1 MGFGADDPSAVEV
14 RIKAAFLYKFTEYVD
29 WPPNALPSEDSP
41 FTIAVLGDDRVADE
55 LAEILAHRPTNGRRF
70 QMKRLVDDEAV
81 SGMQILFVGR
91 AREGGARLKAV
102 AEAPILVVTDAIALP
117 RTGST
122 INFVVAGERVRFDV
136 ALDDAERRGLRLSSR
151 LLTVAQSVRG
161 GGH

>member
-1 MGFGADDPSAVEV
+1 
-14 RIKAAFLYKFTEYVD
+14 
-29 WPPNALPSEDSP
+29 
-41 FTIAVLGDDRVADE
+41 VLGDDRVADE
-55 LAEILAHRPTNGRRF
+55 LAEILAHRPANGRRF
-70 QMKRLVDDEAV
+70 QMKRLGDDEAI
-81 SGMQILFVGR
+81 SGIQILFVGR
-91 AREGGARLKAV
+91 AREGGAKLKTV
-102 AEAPILVVTDAIALP
+102 AEAPILVVTDAVALP